1 MRMIAATLFALMI
14 SARPLSAGEAPRDD
28 QKPTAPAKAGK
39 PDPFAA
45 IRALEGHWRGTGEGE
60 PGKSRVDRTYQ
71 FVLGGRF
78 LQARNHSDYPPQDKN
93 PNGEK
98 HEDWGMFSFD
108 NARKKLILRQFHLEG
123 FVNQYVLE
131 RVSTDGREV
140 VFVTE
145 AIENIPRGF
154 RARESYKLI
163 DSTSFEETFEI
174 AAPGKDFAI
183 YCVNKFKRA
192 K

>member
-1 MRMIAATLFALMI
+1 
-14 SARPLSAGEAPRDD
+14 
-28 QKPTAPAKAGK
+28 
-39 PDPFAA
+39 
-45 IRALEGHWRGTGEGE
+45 
-60 PGKSRVDRTYQ
+60 
-71 FVLGGRF
+71 
-78 LQARNHSDYPPQDKN
+78 
-93 PNGEK
+93 
-98 HEDWGMFSFD
+98 MFSFD
-108 NARKKLILRQFHLEG
+108 NARKKLILRQFHVEG

-145 AIENIPRGF
+145 AIENIPRGY

-183 YCVNKFKRA
+183 YSVNKFKRA